1 LATARLYLGLTCPQ
15 GTRSAQGAR
24 HRSKTRI
31 GAALPW
37 PHLPARDA
45 FGPRRAPSLEDSRR
59 RGFTLASL
67 ARKGRVRPKA
77 RAIARRLATA
87 RLYLG
92 LTCPQGTRS
101 AQGARHRSK
110 TRDGAA
116 LPWPHLP
123 ARDAFGPRCAPS
135 LEDSRRRGF
144 TLASL
149 ARKGRVRPK
158 VRAIA
163 RRLATARLYLGL
175 TCPQGTRSAQGARH
189 RSKTRDG
196 AALPWPHLP
205 ARDAFG
211 PRCAPSLEDSRR
223 RGFTLASLAR
233 KGRVRPKAR

>member
-45 FGPRRAPSLEDSRR
+45 FGPRRAPRSEDSRR

-116 LPWPHLP
+116 LPWPHL
-123 ARDAFGPRCAPS
+123 
-135 LEDSRRRGF
+135 SR
-144 TLASL
+144 
-149 ARKGRVRPK
+149 
-158 VRAIA
+158 
-163 RRLATARLYLGL
+163 
-175 TCPQGTRSAQGARH
+175 GTRSAQGARH

-196 AALPWPHLP
+196 AAFPWPHLSRGTRSAQG
-205 ARDAFG
+205 ARHRSKTRDGAAF
-211 PRCAPSLEDSRR
+211 PWPH
-223 RGFTLASLAR
+223 
-233 KGRVRPKAR
+233 